1 MRFWTREVAGWLLI
15 ILGLYLFYRCY
26 TLITGPSHYIIE
38 GGMLTVV
45 GIILFR
51 GGIHLLKVAV
61 AADICLSSENIQKD
75 KGARGQRDPSRL
87 FFGRPQPWGGA
98 APRSELRTFTR

>member
-45 GIILFR
+45 GVFLFR

-61 AADICLSSENIQKD
+61 AADICLTAEEQEQGKRAA
-75 KGARGQRDPSRL
+75 GRQRDTSRPL
-87 FFGRPQPWGGA
+87 MV
-98 APRSELRTFTR
+98 RSRS